1 MTFKITV
8 VLRISGRIDA
18 EHVSELRA
26 CLSRHG
32 PDVVVDLD
40 EVQLVDAAVV
50 RFLAGCRAEGMEL
63 RNCARYIRT
72 WMDQL
77 QEES

>member
-18 EHVSELRA
+18 EHLGELRS
-26 CLSRHG
+26 CMSRHG
-32 PDVVVDLD
+32 PQVVLDLD
-40 EVQLVDAAVV
+40 DVQLVDVAVV
-50 RFLAGCRAEGMEL
+50 RFLARRQAEGMEL

-72 WMDQL
+72 WMDKL
-77 QEES
+77 KEES

>member
-18 EHVSELRA
+18 EHLGELRR
-26 CLSRHG
+26 CMSRHG
-32 PDVVVDLD
+32 PQVALDLD
-40 EVQLVDAAVV
+40 DVQLVDVAVV
-50 RFLAGCRAEGMEL
+50 RFLARCQAEGMEL

-72 WMDQL
+72 WMDKL
-77 QEES
+77 KEES

>member
-8 VLRISGRIDA
+8 LLQISGRIDA
-18 EHVSELRA
+18 DHLSELRS

-32 PDVVVDLD
+32 ANVVLDLD
-40 EVQLVDAAVV
+40 EVQLVDVAVV
-50 RFLAGCRAEGMEL
+50 RFLVRCEAEGMEL
-63 RNCARYIRT
+63 RNCAGYIRT

>member
-18 EHVSELRA
+18 EQLSALRS

-32 PDVVVDLD
+32 SDVVLDLD
-40 EVQLVDAAVV
+40 DVQLVDFAVV
-50 RFLAGCRAEGMEL
+50 RFLARCQAEGMEL
-63 RNCARYIRT
+63 RNCARYIRQ